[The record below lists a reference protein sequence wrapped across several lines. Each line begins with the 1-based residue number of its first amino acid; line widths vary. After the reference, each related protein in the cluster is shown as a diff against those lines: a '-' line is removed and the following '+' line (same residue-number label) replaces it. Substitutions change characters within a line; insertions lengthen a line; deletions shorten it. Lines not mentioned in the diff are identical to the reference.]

1 MKTINCVRTVS
12 ILCGFLFLSSCG
24 PLSHTLFTLGGH
36 NFTLGGMVI
45 SNTVKKVIE
54 NKEPCIEGWTT
65 PSITDDCKEPC
76 IDCIEGE
83 DKP

>member
-1 MKTINCVRTVS
+1 MKR
-12 ILCGFLFLSSCG
+12 ILLVTSLLIILPSCG

-36 NFTLGGMVI
+36 NFTLGGMVV
-45 SNTVKKVIE
+45 SHTVKKVIE

-65 PSITDDCKEPC
+65 PSITDNCEEPC